1 MDEKLRD
8 KSLKYAKTFLKRAKN
23 DNGEEEEEDDLFRLP
38 PDEKDKSLLAQSDE
52 ESNETVELIEDANPD
67 QERVE
72 LPLDVK
78 KIFDFMPNLS
88 ILIFESIESNLF
100 NNWIRFESIE

>member
-1 MDEKLRD
+1 MDEKLRE

-23 DNGEEEEEDDLFRLP
+23 DNGEEDEEEDLFRLP
-38 PDEKDKSLLAQSDE
+38 PDEKNKSLLAQSDE

-78 KIFDFMPNLS
+78 KIFNLMLNLS
-88 ILIFESIESNLF
+88 IFIFESIGSVLNQLDPF
-100 NNWIRFESIE
+100 FESIE